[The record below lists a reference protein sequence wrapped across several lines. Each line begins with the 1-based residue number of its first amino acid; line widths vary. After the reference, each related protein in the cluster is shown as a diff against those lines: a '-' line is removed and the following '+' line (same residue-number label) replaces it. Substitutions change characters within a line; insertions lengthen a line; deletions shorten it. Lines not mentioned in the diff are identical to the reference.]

1 MPRNVWYRAGRW
13 VVAAYA
19 RLMIDLDIAGRDRVP
34 DGPKLI
40 VANHPSTSDP
50 LYLPLAFRQPIDMLL
65 IDSAFR
71 LPLLGGYLRRAGQVR
86 VARAGESAFAEA
98 RRRLEAGRSVAI
110 FPEGNVSPRQGGTLP
125 PRSGAARLALLTG
138 APVVPVGIHLPRERV
153 RLVRSTIGR
162 RQMHGHWYLRGPYSM
177 TVGQPLRFDGDDGDE
192 ARVAT
197 VTRAIM
203 DCIAALTG
211 ESEQRLCSR

>member
-1 MPRNVWYRAGRW
+1 MPRNTWYKAGRW

-86 VARAGESAFAEA
+86 VARAGASAFVEA

-138 APVVPVGIHLPRERV
+138 LPVVPVGIHLPRERV

-162 RQMHGHWYLRGPYSM
+162 RQMNGHWYLRGPYSM

-192 ARVAT
+192 TRVAT

-203 DCIAALTG
+203 DRIAALTG
-211 ESEQRLCSR
+211 ESERRLCSQ